1 MEVSIG
7 ETTSEPPAVGRGPDQ
22 LESSALVA
30 EQLVAFALDQV
41 SKLVPPNAIDW
52 TSAIID
58 AVGAG
63 PTEMLTESDAE
74 APPAP
79 THVRMYVVDSVG
91 LWLIVPVD
99 APPVEKMSPLHSVA
113 FALDQVRSIDPPD
126 AIEVSDAESVAV
138 TAGPTLTSTVCCTTI
153 LPRPLHVSVYVV
165 TPTELGITS
174 AVPTTPPPVENR
186 SPVHVVALLL
196 DQLS

>member
-1 MEVSIG
+1 
-7 ETTSEPPAVGRGPDQ
+7 

-99 APPVEKMSPLHSVA
+99 APPVEKMSPLHSLA
-113 FALDQVRSIDPPD
+113 FVLDQLRSIDPPD
-126 AIEVSDAESVAV
+126 AIEVRDAESVAV
-138 TAGPTLTSTVCCTTI
+138 TAGPTTTSTVCCTTT

-165 TPTELGITS
+165 TPTETGVTS